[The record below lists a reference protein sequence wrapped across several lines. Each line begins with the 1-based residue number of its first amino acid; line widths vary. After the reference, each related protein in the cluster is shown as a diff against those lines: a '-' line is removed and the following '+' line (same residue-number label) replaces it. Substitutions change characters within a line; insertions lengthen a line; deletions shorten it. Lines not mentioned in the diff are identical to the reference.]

1 MDIQFW
7 LDHADSLF
15 HQIFMIVMGGLFGL
29 AYLFGTT
36 YNVINIF
43 IYYIFVPSSW
53 IYLIS
58 RKTFIWLNA
67 ISVLLLFSFL
77 LLPNIRLNSNYLFQK
92 SVDFLNWTAVLFGS
106 NYIDMSVYIC
116 VVVIGIVY
124 LVLIPLTLPKKKT
137 KIILISFVVSF
148 IIYMIFIYPNFKDIM
163 IMGLDKMKIKHK

>member
-15 HQIFMIVMGGLFGL
+15 HQIFMIVMGSLFGL

-43 IYYIFVPSSW
+43 VYYIFVPSSW

-58 RKTFIWLNA
+58 RKTSVWLNA

-77 LLPNIRLNSNYLFQK
+77 LLPNIRLNSNYFFQK
-92 SVDFLNWTAVLFGS
+92 SVDFLNSTAVIFGS

-116 VVVIGIVY
+116 VVVIGVVY
-124 LVLIPLTLPKKKT
+124 LVLIPLTLPKKIT
-137 KIILISFVVSF
+137 KIVLISFAFSF
-148 IIYMIFIYPNFKDIM
+148 ILYMVLIYPNFKNIM
-163 IMGLDKMKIKHK
+163 IMGLDKMKIKH